1 MNQDPIFAFQY
12 STLLQALD
20 GWKTEQIEAYPHQA
34 ELIETVVAAM
44 QDFMTSDQVRA
55 HKMLVE
61 TPADQSAD

>member
-20 GWKTEQIEAYPHQA
+20 SWKTEQIEAYPHQA

-44 QDFMTSDQVRA
+44 QDFMLSDQVRA
-55 HKMLVE
+55 HKMRVE
-61 TPADQSAD
+61 TPSTQPTD

>member
-12 STLLQALD
+12 STLQQALES
-20 GWKTEQIEAYPHQA
+20 WKAEQIAAYPHQA

-44 QDFMTSDQVRA
+44 QDFMTSDHVRN

-61 TPADQSAD
+61 APTDKRSD

>member
-12 STLLQALD
+12 STLQQALES
-20 GWKTEQIEAYPHQA
+20 WKTEQIAAYPHQA

-44 QDFMTSDQVRA
+44 QDFMTSDHVRA

-61 TPADQSAD
+61 APTDKRPD